1 LVPIL
6 RSKER
11 AVRQIRKR
19 LTYANVMSSLAVFLV
34 VAGGAAFAAT
44 QLPKNSVG
52 TKQLKKGAVKT
63 SKLGTKTVKTGKL
76 AKDAV
81 STSRIQDNAVS
92 TPKIAVGSILTDRIA
107 QDAVTSDKMAADAVT
122 GTELADDSVTSTKIA
137 AGSVTQEEL
146 ATGSV
151 GAAQLRDITVVSATS
166 AAVANGVSAGA
177 TASCPAGEVVISGGF
192 ETQSLGAAS
201 WEIKRLVRSGNGW
214 RVFGTNISGGNSTIT
229 AFAYCMGA

>member
-81 STSRIQDNAVS
+81 STSRIQDNAV
-92 TPKIAVGSILTDRIA
+92 
-107 QDAVTSDKMAADAVT
+107 T

-151 GAAQLRDITVVSATS
+151 GSAQLRDITVVSATS

>member
-1 LVPIL
+1 
-6 RSKER
+6 
-11 AVRQIRKR
+11 VRQIRKR

-81 STSRIQDNAVS
+81 STSRIQDN
-92 TPKIAVGSILTDRIA
+92 
-107 QDAVTSDKMAADAVT
+107 AVT

>member
-81 STSRIQDNAVS
+81 STSRIQDNAV
-92 TPKIAVGSILTDRIA
+92 
-107 QDAVTSDKMAADAVT
+107 T
-122 GTELADDSVTSTKIA
+122 GTELADDSVTSTKSA

-151 GAAQLRDITVVSATS
+151 GSAQLRDITVVSATS

>member
-1 LVPIL
+1 M
-6 RSKER
+6 
-11 AVRQIRKR
+11 RQIRKR

-81 STSRIQDNAVS
+81 STSRIQDN
-92 TPKIAVGSILTDRIA
+92 
-107 QDAVTSDKMAADAVT
+107 AVT

-201 WEIKRLVRSGNGW
+201 WEIKRLVRSGSGW

>member
-81 STSRIQDNAVS
+81 STSRIQDN
-92 TPKIAVGSILTDRIA
+92 
-107 QDAVTSDKMAADAVT
+107 AVT

>member
-1 LVPIL
+1 M
-6 RSKER
+6 
-11 AVRQIRKR
+11 RQIRKR

-81 STSRIQDNAVS
+81 STSRIQDN
-92 TPKIAVGSILTDRIA
+92 
-107 QDAVTSDKMAADAVT
+107 AVT